1 MKRTKTITARDV
13 YTTVVV
19 TVSVTSLRSR
29 DTVNSIVAGVAS
41 DAMRSLADT
50 PRLDT
55 TLSQIAVK

>member
-1 MKRTKTITARDV
+1 MKRTKTITARDA

-19 TVSVTSLRSR
+19 TVRVTSLRSR